1 MSKKRVPHFVRWR
14 YAMDATPEIK
24 GVEASPAAL
33 TDAKAV
39 IDAQEAGVAPRNIG
53 VDLDKDASI
62 DEIVL
67 KFFPGA
73 SPEDA
78 ETIRGLLMKYKTAP
92 ATMEVEDGDDEPL
105 TAAAP
110 EAVPAAAAGAVKD
123 GNTPDEQ
130 RAFAEGVKYGEEFE
144 KKEPEHLDRLHESI
158 GEKKALGEVT
168 DADGETYSKEE
179 VDAKIAALMKE
190 MEAKIEA
197 AKVKATDEA
206 KEHYEGLSKA
216 AQDCAP
222 LVKIADPMAYK
233 SSADIYR
240 KALKLR
246 GVAADSMPDSAL
258 PAMVDFVKRNAGASV
273 SARPV
278 VAADSAPIMDG
289 DADFVRSLEK
299 RIKVL

>member
-1 MSKKRVPHFVRWR
+1 MSKKKVPHFVRWR

-73 SPEDA
+73 SPEDT

-110 EAVPAAAAGAVKD
+110 EAVPAATGAVKD

-130 RAFAEGVKYGEEFE
+130 RAFAEGVKYGEEVE
-144 KKEPEHLDRLHESI
+144 KAEPEKLDREHESE
-158 GEKKALGEVT
+158 GMKKVLG
-168 DADGETYSKEE
+168 DADGETYTKEE
-179 VDAKIAALMKE
+179 VDAMIEAVKKE
-190 MEAKIEA
+190 MAAAIEA

-206 KEHYEGLSKA
+206 KEHYEGLTKA
-216 AQDCAP
+216 AEDCAP
-222 LVKIADPMAYK
+222 IVKIANPMGFK

-273 SARPV
+273 SSRPI

>member
-92 ATMEVEDGDDEPL
+92 ATMEVEDGDEPL

-110 EAVPAAAAGAVKD
+110 EAVPAAGAVKD
-123 GNTPDEQ
+123 GDTPDEQ
-130 RAFAEGVKYGEEFE
+130 RAFAEGVKYGEEVE

-233 SSADIYR
+233 SSAEIYR

-258 PAMVDFVKRNAGASV
+258 PAMVDFVKRNGGV
-273 SARPV
+273 SSRPV
-278 VAADSAPIMDG
+278 TVAADSAPIMDG

>member
-1 MSKKRVPHFVRWR
+1 MAKKIRKLPFALRLA
-14 YAMDATPEIK
+14 YAWD
-24 GVEASPAAL
+24 
-33 TDAKAV
+33 
-39 IDAQEAGVAPRNIG
+39 
-53 VDLDKDASI
+53 
-62 DEIVL
+62 
-67 KFFPGA
+67 
-73 SPEDA
+73 
-78 ETIRGLLMKYKTAP
+78 
-92 ATMEVEDGDDEPL
+92 
-105 TAAAP
+105 AAP
-110 EAVPAAAAGAVKD
+110 EAAKANLNGNSLVMAINAVEAQREGVDPRKIGLDIDKDSTVEEIVARFCPECDEATLSGVVELLEKLKGAPETIAVEERVKE
-123 GNTPDEQ
+123 NEEPEEVEVEKKIPEDEEDPEEQ
-130 RAFAEGVKYGEEFE
+130 KAFAEGVKYGEEVE

-179 VDAKIAALMKE
+179 VNAKIAALRKE

-258 PAMVDFVKRNAGASV
+258 PAMVNFVKRNAGASV
-273 SARPV
+273 SSRPI
-278 VAADSAPIMDG
+278 VAADAAPAM
-289 DADFVRSLEK
+289 DADFDVIKALEK
-299 RIKVL
+299 RIKVY